1 MQNQPNGGPAQGP
14 QNPTPYPQGTLY
26 TGPFPIQPPQKKK
39 KTGRIVLIVLLILC
53 ALSLG
58 FCGLLLWAEDYPD
71 YVDALPVNPET
82 PEDVGITLERLAV
95 EIPVLTPAEDEEGAY
110 LYEEEGG
117 IPVTLSVCDEDTR
130 KAEIDVLPDKKK
142 DSPSVLAGVTGDTAY
157 TAVLN
162 NYSIYVYVTAG
173 EKDVKAEVP
182 RDRIA
187 AQTAARTGNTNSPKS
202 PETAVI
208 RKAASVAA
216 SAVTAARVAE
226 PYAKG
231 RDDYNHNHAVY
242 FMEAADCLIFYPA
255 QLTEMKAFEDQ
266 SVIFTDKRSAAS
278 LSVKLEF
285 NPYRNID
292 ELISLMKNSP
302 NNTVLAVGED
312 WMTAETKKDGTV
324 TFSYTGFGSKYMVET
339 EFSYPEKYG
348 FIFGEL
354 RELIRCRFIEGGRW
368 KSESRPPRK
377 TVRTEY
383 GAPGYGIEDLFYES
397 HNLHLALPDTLDEQA
412 EEADSLVF
420 HDFTNGHSASVTFFE
435 VEEGAED
442 NLFDVFTVVAEDGDA
457 TLGDDYIRWHNKY
470 GVFVGTVYDGEAA
483 LLELEGEEA
492 YRAYEAVYDE
502 LICHFVPV
510 YYERQPLSEGAR
522 ENPGQK
528 KNEQKPAEI
537 PGGTPDSG
545 KTAGGSKGNTKD
557 SPIKE
562 TSDTAGGKV
571 SVPVSAPPA
580 NAIDTVIRKQ
590 VAETAAEESGLPAPS
605 LNSSA
610 EKADSGSEYG
620 VPPQDPLIYRSE
632 ADRIAANSTVW
643 DWDDLGAYSRDSLLD
658 TLLIVLSYNGYYEW
672 MEYEG
677 SNDDLSDDIDDMLD
691 QFWLD
696 SPEYFTWEN
705 AGSPVQDLFPYLCE
719 ALDMDVVPEYRARSE
734 TAFPAPDWLADARE
748 DEDFD
753 MDRLDWLTVRSYLE
767 SGLDLPPLET
777 LFLPGFRPEPQEP
790 DPSPAPA
797 EPEKP
802 SEEPSEPEEP
812 EEPYEPEDPEEPY
825 EPEDGGRILYSL
837 EEYGIVFDEEAVRM
851 IKEEIVRLYWDYVE
865 TVSAEVRDE
874 GLFTVDEFYFR
885 TPPDLDR
892 VGWIEEYCLG
902 PYELLDEEGMILTLY
917 GNGIWTVKEDG
928 ALIEWG
934 LLIPDSSEYG
944 DLWYSLDREG
954 NFVTLWQFDSSFYQ
968 FSKYGRAERPDD
980 FDWDT
985 TSSYLR
991 GGEEDGDEDE
1001 DEDEDN
1007 YEDENEILYSWE
1019 DLGISFDRGDVRETA
1034 EELDRYY
1041 RHYRDLTGDWG
1052 DDMYREYEGYLF
1064 SGPPDPDHAGEFP
1077 EYLAGIYV
1085 PADEDLNPDPD
1096 VPRILMIS
1104 ENGIWA
1110 EAEDGAEVLSDYGL
1124 LIPNQFET
1132 ELWYTLDREGNL
1144 VTFWVWDTSI
1154 LNTSLGSWIKLEGN

>member
-1 MQNQPNGGPAQGP
+1 MQNQSTGGSSQGP
-14 QNPTPYPQGTLY
+14 QNPTPYPQGTPY
-26 TGPFPIQPPQKKK
+26 TGPFPVPGQSPKKKK
-39 KTGRIVLIVLLILC
+39 KTGLILLIVLLILC

-58 FCGLLLWAEDYPD
+58 FCGLLLWADDYPD
-71 YVDALPVNPET
+71 YVDTLPVNPET
-82 PEDVGITLERLAV
+82 PEDVGVTLERLAA
-95 EIPVLTPAEDEEGAY
+95 EIPALTPDEDEEGAY
-110 LYEEEGG
+110 LYEAEGD
-117 IPVTLSVCDEDTR
+117 IPVILSVCDDYAR
-130 KAEIDVLPDKKK
+130 KAEIDVYPSEK
-142 DSPSVLAGVTGDTAY
+142 DTPSVLAGVTGDTAY

-162 NYSIYVYVTAG
+162 DYSVYVYMTVG
-173 EKDVKAEVP
+173 EKNVRAEVP
-182 RDRIA
+182 RERI
-187 AQTAARTGNTNSPKS
+187 TVREGSTSSPKS

-312 WMTAETKKDGTV
+312 WMAAETKKDGTV
-324 TFSYTGFGSKYMVET
+324 TFSYTGFGSKYMVEA

-348 FIFGEL
+348 FVFGEL
-354 RELIRCRFIEGGRW
+354 RELIRCRFIEGGKW

-412 EEADSLVF
+412 EEADALIF
-420 HDFTNGHSASVTFFE
+420 HDFTNGRSASVRFFE
-435 VEEGAED
+435 VEKGAED

-502 LICHFVPV
+502 LICAFVPV
-510 YYERQPLSEGAR
+510 YYERQPLSQGAW

-590 VAETAAEESGLPAPS
+590 VAEIAAKESGLPAPS
-605 LNSSA
+605 LSSSA
-610 EKADSGSEYG
+610 EQADGGSDTG

-643 DWDDLGAYSRDSLLD
+643 DWDDLGPYSRDSLLD

-672 MEYEG
+672 MAYDG
-677 SNDDLSDDIDDMLD
+677 SNDDLSDDIDELLD
-691 QFWLD
+691 DIWLD
-696 SPEYFTWEN
+696 FPEYFTWEN
-705 AGSPVQDLFPYLCE
+705 AGSPAQDLFPYLCE
-719 ALDMDVVPEYRARSE
+719 ALEMEVVPEYRARSE
-734 TAFPAPDWLADARE
+734 TALPAPNWLADAWE
-748 DEDFD
+748 DEDFNE
-753 MDRLDWLTVRSYLE
+753 DRLDWETIRFYLDG
-767 SGLDLPPLET
+767 GLDLPPFET
-777 LFLPGFRPEPQEP
+777 LLLPGVMPQPYDP
-790 DPSPAPA
+790 DPAPTPA

-802 SEEPSEPEEP
+802 TEVPAAEEPL
-812 EEPYEPEDPEEPY
+812 EPEDPDEPY
-825 EPEDGGRILYSL
+825 GGGRIVYSL

-885 TPPDLDR
+885 EPPDQDR

-944 DLWYSLDREG
+944 DLWYSLDRDG

-968 FSKYGRAERPDD
+968 FSKYGRAERPGD

-991 GGEEDGDEDE
+991 GGEDDEDAVEVEEEDE
-1001 DEDEDN
+1001 D
-1007 YEDENEILYSWE
+1007 EILYSWE

-1052 DDMYREYEGYLF
+1052 DDMYREYERYLF

-1085 PADEDLNPDPD
+1085 LADEDLNPDPD

-1110 EAEDGAEVLSDYGL
+1110 EAEDGADALSEYGL
-1124 LIPNQFET
+1124 LIPAET
-1132 ELWYTLDREGNL
+1132 GTDLWYSLDTEGNL
-1144 VTFWVWDTSI
+1144 VTFW
-1154 LNTSLGSWIKLEGN
+1154 

>member
-1 MQNQPNGGPAQGP
+1 MQYQPNGGSTQGP
-14 QNPTPYPQGTLY
+14 QNPTPYPQGTPY
-26 TGPFPIQPPQKKK
+26 TGPYPVQLPKKK
-39 KTGRIVLIVLLILC
+39 KKAGRILLIVLLVLG

-58 FCGLLLWAEDYPD
+58 FIGLWLWAEDYPD
-71 YVDALPVNPET
+71 YLDTLPVNPET

-95 EIPVLTPAEDEEGAY
+95 EIPVLTPTEDEKGAY

-157 TAVLN
+157 TAVVN

-182 RDRIA
+182 RDRIPSA
-187 AQTAARTGNTNSPKS
+187 AGSTDSRKS
-202 PETAVI
+202 PDTAVI

-216 SAVTAARVAE
+216 SAVTAARVQE
-226 PYAKG
+226 PYAKS

-242 FMEAADCLIFYPA
+242 FMEEADCLVFYPA

-266 SVIFTDKRSAAS
+266 SVIFSDKRSAAS

-285 NPYRNID
+285 NPYRNIE
-292 ELISLMKNSP
+292 ELVSLMKNSP

-312 WMTAETKKDGTV
+312 WMTAETEKDGTV
-324 TFSYTGFGSKYMVET
+324 TFSYTGFGSKYMLEA
-339 EFSYPEKYG
+339 EFSYPVKYS
-348 FIFGEL
+348 FVFSEL
-354 RELIRCRFIEGGRW
+354 RDLIRCRFIEGGKW
-368 KSESRPPRK
+368 KSGSRPPH
-377 TVRTEY
+377 RTLKAES
-383 GAPGYGIEDLFYES
+383 GAPNYGMQDLFYES
-397 HNLHLALPDTLDEQA
+397 HNLHLTLPDTLDEQA
-412 EEADSLVF
+412 EEADALIF
-420 HDFTNGHSASVTFFE
+420 HDFTNGRSASVRFFE
-435 VEEGAED
+435 VEKGAED

-528 KNEQKPAEI
+528 KNEQTPAEN
-537 PGGTPDSG
+537 PGGASDSG
-545 KTAGGSKGNTKD
+545 KTAGGSNGNPKTAAGAT
-557 SPIKE
+557 SE
-562 TSDTAGGKV
+562 TAPSKLSA
-571 SVPVSAPPA
+571 PVSALPA
-580 NAIDTVIRKQ
+580 NAIDTLIRKQ
-590 VAETAAEESGLPAPS
+590 VSEIAAEESGLPAPS

-610 EKADSGSEYG
+610 EKADSGSGYG
-620 VPPQDPLIYRSE
+620 VPPQDPLVYRSE

-643 DWDDLGAYSRDSLLD
+643 DWDDLGPYSRDSLLD

-691 QFWLD
+691 EFWLD

-719 ALDMDVVPEYRARSE
+719 ALDMETVPEYRTRSE
-734 TAFPAPDWLADARE
+734 TALPAPDWLADAWE

-753 MDRLDWLTVRSYLE
+753 ENRLDWVTVRSYLE
-767 SGLDLPPLET
+767 NGLDLPPLET
-777 LFLPGFRPEPQEP
+777 LFLPGSLSYDP
-790 DPSPAPA
+790 DPAPAPA
-797 EPEKP
+797 EPE
-802 SEEPSEPEEP
+802 
-812 EEPYEPEDPEEPY
+812 EPEDPGEPY
-825 EPEDGGRILYSL
+825 DGGRIVYSL
-837 EEYGIVFDEEAVRM
+837 EEYGIAFDEETVRM
-851 IKEEIVRLYWDYVE
+851 IKEEIVRLYWDIFE
-865 TVSAEVRDE
+865 SASAEDRGQGFFIADE
-874 GLFTVDEFYFR
+874 YYFR
-885 TPPDLDR
+885 EPPDLDR

-902 PYELLDEEGMILTLY
+902 PYELLDQEGMILTLY
-917 GNGIWTVKEDG
+917 GNGFWTVKKDG
-928 ALIEWG
+928 AVIEWG

-954 NFVTLWQFDSSFYQ
+954 NFVTLWQFDSSFYR
-968 FSKYGRAERPDD
+968 FSKYGRAERPDY

-1001 DEDEDN
+1001 NEDEDD

-1019 DLGISFDRGDVRETA
+1019 DFGISFDRGDVREEA

-1041 RHYRDLTGDWG
+1041 RYYRDLIDDWNENG
-1052 DDMYREYEGYLF
+1052 YTNYEGYLF
-1064 SGPPDPDHAGEFP
+1064 SGPPDPDNAGTFP
-1077 EYLAGIYV
+1077 EYLAGVYV
-1085 PADEDLNPDPD
+1085 PEGDDGEPDPD
-1096 VPRILMIS
+1096 APRLLLIS

-1110 EAEDGAEVLSDYGL
+1110 EAEDGAEELSDYGL
-1124 LIPNQFET
+1124 LIPDET
-1132 ELWYTLDREGNL
+1132 ETDLWYSLDTNGDL
-1144 VTFWVWDTSI
+1144 ITFWPWDSSI
-1154 LNTSLGSWIKLEGN
+1154 LLTSRDTWIKLREN

>member
-1 MQNQPNGGPAQGP
+1 MQNQPTGGPRQGP
-14 QNPTPYPQGTLY
+14 QNPTPYPQGTPY
-26 TGPFPIQPPQKKK
+26 TGPFPIQPPKKKK
-39 KTGRIVLIVLLILC
+39 KTGLIVLIVLLVLI

-58 FCGLLLWAEDYPD
+58 FCGLWLWADDYPD
-71 YVDALPVNPET
+71 YVDVLPVNPET
-82 PEDVGITLERLAV
+82 PEDVGVTLERLAV
-95 EIPVLTPAEDEEGAY
+95 EVPALTPDEDEEGTY
-110 LYEEEGG
+110 LYEAEDDD
-117 IPVTLSVCDEDTR
+117 IPVILSVCDDYAR
-130 KAEIDVLPDKKK
+130 KAEIDVYPSKKE
-142 DSPSVLAGVTGDTAY
+142 SPSVVAGVTGDTAY

-162 NYSIYVYVTAG
+162 DYSVYVYVTVG
-173 EKDVKAEVP
+173 DKNVKAEVP

-187 AQTAARTGNTNSPKS
+187 ARTGSTNAQKS
-202 PETAVI
+202 PETTVI

-266 SVIFTDKRSAAS
+266 SVIISDKRSAAS

-302 NNTVLAVGED
+302 NNTILAVGED
-312 WMTAETKKDGTV
+312 WMTSETKKDGTV
-324 TFSYTGFGSKYMVET
+324 TFSYTGFGSKYMVEA
-339 EFSYPEKYG
+339 EFRYPEKYG
-348 FIFGEL
+348 FVFGEL
-354 RELIRCRFIEGGRW
+354 RELIRCRFIEGGKW
-368 KSESRPPRK
+368 KSGSRPPRK
-377 TVRTEY
+377 SVRTEY
-383 GAPGYGIEDLFYES
+383 GAPGYGMQDLFYES

-420 HDFTNGHSASVTFFE
+420 HDFTNGHSASVRFFE
-435 VEEGAED
+435 VERDAAD

-528 KNEQKPAEI
+528 KDEPKPAGK
-537 PGGTPDSG
+537 PGGTSDSG
-545 KTAGGSKGNTKD
+545 KTAGESKENAKDLLNEETPGAAGSK
-557 SPIKE
+557 
-562 TSDTAGGKV
+562 V
-571 SVPVSAPPA
+571 SAPVSAPPA
-580 NAIDTVIRKQ
+580 NAIDTVVRKQ
-590 VAETAAEESGLPAPS
+590 VAEIAAEESGLPTPFLSA
-605 LNSSA
+605 SA
-610 EKADSGSEYG
+610 EKADSGSGYG
-620 VPPQDPLIYRSE
+620 VPPQDPLVYRSE

-643 DWDDLGAYSRDSLLD
+643 DWDDLGPYSRDSLLD

-672 MEYEG
+672 MEYAG
-677 SNDDLSDDIDDMLD
+677 SNEDLGDDIDELLD
-691 QFWLD
+691 DLWLD

-719 ALDMDVVPEYRARSE
+719 ALDMAVIPEYRARSE
-734 TAFPAPDWLADARE
+734 TALPVPDWLADAWE

-753 MDRLDWLTVRSYLE
+753 EKRLDWETVRSYLE
-767 SGLDLPPLET
+767 SDLDLPPLET
-777 LFLPGFRPEPQEP
+777 LLLPGSLPHDP
-790 DPSPAPA
+790 DPSPTPA
-797 EPEKP
+797 G
-802 SEEPSEPEEP
+802 PEESK
-812 EEPYEPEDPEEPY
+812 EP
-825 EPEDGGRILYSL
+825 DGPNNSGRTVYSL
-837 EEYGIVFDEEAVRM
+837 EEYGIAFDEEAVR
-851 IKEEIVRLYWDYVE
+851 KTEEEIVRWYWDYAE

-874 GLFTVDEFYFR
+874 GLFIVDEFYFR
-885 TPPDLDR
+885 EPPDLDR

-928 ALIEWG
+928 ALIDWG
-934 LLIPDSSEYG
+934 LLIPDSSGYG
-944 DLWYSLDREG
+944 DLWYTLDRDG

-968 FSKYGRAERPDD
+968 FSKYGRAERPDY

-991 GGEEDGDEDE
+991 GGEENDDEDAYE
-1001 DEDEDN
+1001 DENEEEN
-1007 YEDENEILYSWE
+1007 EDENEILYSWE

-1041 RHYRDLTGDWG
+1041 WYYRDLLDDWDETG
-1052 DDMYREYEGYLF
+1052 YRNYEGYLF
-1064 SGPPDPDHAGEFP
+1064 SGPPDPDHAGEVP
-1077 EYLAGIYV
+1077 VYLAGLYV
-1085 PADEDLNPDPD
+1085 PADDDLNPDPD
-1096 VPRILMIS
+1096 MSRILMIS

-1110 EAEDGAEVLSDYGL
+1110 EAEDGADVLSDYGL
-1124 LIPNQFET
+1124 LIPAET
-1132 ELWYTLDREGNL
+1132 GTDLWYSLDTEGNL
-1144 VTFWVWDTSI
+1144 VTFWIWDTGVLI
-1154 LNTSLGSWIKLEGN
+1154 TSRLTWIKLDGN